1 MAMKQKSH
9 PPVNELSINE
19 SKWSKTLM
27 AAGWTVLPTVL
38 IEQQRKMGLDP
49 IDMNILLHLA
59 SYWWLSDKKPHP
71 SKKTIALAMGVHP
84 RTVQRHIAN
93 LEKKR
98 LIKREQ
104 RRIAGKGSKTN
115 LYHFDGL
122 IAAAL
127 PFAEE
132 KITRK
137 KWRMEV
143 LQEQGPSAPSMHR
156 GKD

>member
-1 MAMKQKSH
+1 MKRKSIQ
-9 PPVNELSINE
+9 PDNELRVNER
-19 SKWSKTLM
+19 KWSKTLM
-27 AAGWTVLPTVL
+27 DAGWTVLPTVL
-38 IEQQRKMGLDP
+38 IEQQREMRLDP

-71 SKKTIALAMGVHP
+71 SKKTIASAMGIHP

-93 LEKKR
+93 LEKKQ

-104 RRIAGKGSKTN
+104 RRIMGKRSETN

-122 IAAAL
+122 IATAL
-127 PFAEE
+127 PFAKE
-132 KITRK
+132 KIQRK

-143 LQEQGPSAPSMHR
+143 LQREEASAPSLHK
-156 GKD
+156 GKT